1 MKNLL
6 IIIALFIMSCS
17 SWKNRLQEEVGDKNT
32 GIHNVIAD
40 FSHKSSLYRKNKVFS
55 ISIQEINEEKIVIG
69 ILPTEDKF
77 LPMPEDTIGNKRN
90 YIPTNFFVKEGKLF
104 YWNDSN
110 KSLSEEIV
118 NLLHQFN
125 LIDSI
130 NINGFIE
137 IPEGAMIIDERQKGV
152 DYYLCRNNLKNYKK
166 VTTRIGYGYYPAP
179 QLNCAK

>member
-1 MKNLL
+1 MKKML
-6 IIIALFIMSCS
+6 IIIILSFSTSCS
-17 SWKNRLQEEVGDKNT
+17 SWKDNLHKTGDENNA
-32 GIHNVIAD
+32 IQNVISD
-40 FSHKSSLYRKNKVFS
+40 FTQTSYLYKQHKVFS
-55 ISIQEINEEKIVIG
+55 ISLQEINQTKIVIG

>member
-32 GIHNVIAD
+32 AIHNVIAD

-69 ILPTEDKF
+69 ILPTRDKF
-77 LPMPEDTIGNKRN
+77 LPMPEDTIGNNRG
-90 YIPTNFFVKEGKLF
+90 YIPTNFAEKDDKLF
-104 YWNDSN
+104 YWTDSTRILTKEVIN
-110 KSLSEEIV
+110 ILSK
-118 NLLHQFN
+118 FD

-130 NINGFIE
+130 NVQGFVA
-137 IPEGAMIIDERQKGV
+137 IPEGAMIIDDKQKGV
-152 DYYLCRNNLKNYKK
+152 DYYICRNNLKIYKK
-166 VTTRIGYGYYPAP
+166 VVTNIGYGYYKPP
-179 QLNCAK
+179 NLNCN